1 MTNESGPSPAARQFP
16 RKRFAG
22 RHRFIIDA
30 PRKRTGTE
38 ADLQKRLLLFPSDR
52 TMKTTTILIA
62 LALAGPVAAEAPDFA
77 KDIAPILEAS
87 CVKCHNSTKA
97 KGKLNMQTKEGALK
111 GSEDGKLFEAGK
123 ADDSALIKVLLLP
136 EDDDDAM
143 PPKDKAPRPTKEQ
156 VEKLKEWINAGANW
170 PDGVEL
176 KVPAK

>member
-1 MTNESGPSPAARQFP
+1 
-16 RKRFAG
+16 
-22 RHRFIIDA
+22 
-30 PRKRTGTE
+30 
-38 ADLQKRLLLFPSDR
+38 
-52 TMKTTTILIA
+52 MKTTTILIA
-62 LALAGPVAAEAPDFA
+62 LALAGNVAAEAPDFA

-170 PDGVEL
+170 PDGAEL